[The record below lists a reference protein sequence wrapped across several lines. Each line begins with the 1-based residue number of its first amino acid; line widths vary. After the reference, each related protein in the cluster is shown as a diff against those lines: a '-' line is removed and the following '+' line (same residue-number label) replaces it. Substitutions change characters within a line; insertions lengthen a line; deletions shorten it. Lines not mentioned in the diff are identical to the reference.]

1 MTQYNNKSL
10 QIIIGE
16 TKTATQSLNILVENI
31 FYLLANELSSE
42 VRGICQM
49 EKNVDE
55 INSRNILNEA
65 LRICFVVMIMFY
77 SMCKIFDPTLDGTF

>member
-10 QIIIGE
+10 QIITGE

-42 VRGICQM
+42 VRDICQM

-77 SMCKIFDPTLDGTF
+77 SMWKIFDPTLDGTF